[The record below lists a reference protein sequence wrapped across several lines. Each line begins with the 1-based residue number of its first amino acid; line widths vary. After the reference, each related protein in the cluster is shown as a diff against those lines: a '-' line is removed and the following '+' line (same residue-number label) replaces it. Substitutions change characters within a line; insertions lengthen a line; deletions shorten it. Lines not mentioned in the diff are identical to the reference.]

1 MTMSKITFIGAGS
14 TVFAKNILGDCMFV
28 PALAG
33 FEFAL
38 YDIDAERLRD
48 SENMLNN
55 LKENYKVN
63 ITVKAYL
70 NRREAL
76 TGAKYVINAIQVGG
90 YKPSTVIDFEIPK
103 KYGLRQTIGD
113 TVGIGGIFRSLRTIP
128 VLFDFAKDIEEVCP
142 DALYVRMR
150 CF

>member
-1 MTMSKITFIGAGS
+1 
-14 TVFAKNILGDCMFV
+14 MFV

-103 KYGLRQTIGD
+103 NT
-113 TVGIGGIFRSLRTIP
+113 
-128 VLFDFAKDIEEVCP
+128 AC
-142 DALYVRMR
+142 VRR
-150 CF
+150 LEIQ